1 MLFISILGRKTGEWG
16 TTNNSAKERS
26 LTLAEI
32 RLVVQDFHHWPQDIG
47 VSCTVSSG
55 LTPLTLQEVGAGE
68 AEGPG

>member
-1 MLFISILGRKTGEWG
+1 MGYN
-16 TTNNSAKERS
+16 NNSASKERS

-55 LTPLTLQEVGAGE
+55 LKPLTLQKVGAGE